1 MAVTDPARGG
11 RLTRR
16 QVLRGAGGAAL
27 LAVAGGGLAE
37 ALGGSHHRSKPLPQI
52 GSFAYDADGTV
63 HVFHSQPGL
72 HPPTVKITPVVRG
85 ERLGAGDPGF
95 LFLGPG
101 PVSLSGSDQYGP
113 LIVDHNGTPVWFRP
127 LAKGLQ
133 ATNFTA
139 AEYRGEPVL
148 VWWEG
153 KILPSGYGQGE
164 AVIVNRAYQEIA
176 RVRAAG
182 GRSMD
187 LHALTLTPQGTA
199 LFTCYPESVPM
210 DLSSINGPKNDQ
222 VLGSIIQE
230 VDVATGR
237 LLFEWHGLQHVPVNV
252 SEEPMS
258 APYDYLHVNSIQQLS
273 DGNLLVSARHTWAI
287 YKLDRSSG
295 KLIWTLGGK
304 HSDFKMGK
312 DAQFFWQHD
321 ATQVNDTV
329 LTVFDNGTNGPIDS
343 EKQGRG
349 LVLDVDETR
358 RTVTL
363 RHAYT
368 TPQHLLA
375 GAMGSVQ
382 ILPSGRVMVGWGVES
397 HTSEFT
403 ADGDLLVDAALPD
416 GTYSYRGLWLPWG
429 ATPHH
434 KPAVAAKP
442 DRTSGAT
449 IVYAS
454 WNGATSFTGWQVEAG
469 ARHDQL
475 RPLGIA
481 RRHGFET
488 GIPLH
493 SKHRFV
499 AVTAIN
505 RSGKRLKRSPVIRI

>member
-1 MAVTDPARGG
+1 M
-11 RLTRR
+11 
-16 QVLRGAGGAAL
+16 LRGAGG
-27 LAVAGGGLAE
+27 LAVLAAAGGGVTEL
-37 ALGGSHHRSKPLPQI
+37 LSGGPHRPLPQI
-52 GSFAYDADGTV
+52 GSFADEADGRV
-63 HVFHSQPGL
+63 HAFHSQPGL
-72 HPPTVKITPVVRG
+72 HPPAVKVTPVVKG

-101 PVSLSGSDQYGP
+101 PVSLSGSEQYGP
-113 LIVDHNGTPVWFRP
+113 LIVDRNGTPIWFRP

-153 KILPSGYGQGE
+153 TILQSGYGHGE

-182 GRSMD
+182 GRFMD

-199 LFTCYPESVPM
+199 LFTCYPETVQM
-210 DLSSINGPKNDQ
+210 DLSAIDGPKNDP

-237 LLFEWHGLQHVPVNV
+237 LLFEWRGLQHIPVDV
-252 SEEPMS
+252 SQEPMS
-258 APYDYLHVNSIQQLS
+258 RPYDYLHVNSIQPLP

-287 YKLDRSSG
+287 YKLDRSTG
-295 KLIWTLGGK
+295 NVIWTLGGK
-304 HSDFKMGK
+304 RSSFHMGPG
-312 DAQFFWQHD
+312 AQFAWQHD
-321 ATQVNDTV
+321 ASQVSDRV
-329 LTVFDNGTNGPIDS
+329 LTVFDNGTNGPIKS

-349 LVLDVDETR
+349 LVLDVDEAR
-358 RTVTL
+358 RTVNL

-368 TPQHLLA
+368 TSQQLLP

-382 ILPSGRVMVGWGVES
+382 ILPSGQVMVGWGVQS
-397 HTSEFT
+397 HTSEFS
-403 ADGDLLVDAALPD
+403 AGGELLVDAALPA
-416 GTYSYRGLWLPWG
+416 GIYSYRGLWLPWG
-429 ATPHH
+429 GTPHH
-434 KPAVAAKP
+434 KPAVAVKR
-442 DRTSGAT
+442 DQTSGTT
-449 IVYAS
+449 IMYAS
-454 WNGATSFTGWQVEAG
+454 WNGATGFTGWQVEAG
-469 ARHDQL
+469 EKHNRL

-493 SKHRFV
+493 SQHRFA
-499 AVTAIN
+499 AVTAIS
-505 RSGKRLKRSPVIRI
+505 RYGKCLKRSPVIRL

>member
-1 MAVTDPARGG
+1 VAVSDPARVA
-11 RLTRR
+11 LTRR
-16 QVLRGAGGAAL
+16 QLLHGAGG
-27 LAVAGGGLAE
+27 LAVLAVGGGVAAE
-37 ALGGSHHRSKPLPQI
+37 VLGGSHRPLPEI
-52 GSFAYDADGTV
+52 RSFADEADGQV
-63 HVFHSQPGL
+63 HAFQSQPNL
-72 HPPTVKITPVVRG
+72 RPPAVTITPVVKG
-85 ERLGAGDPGF
+85 ERLGGEDPGF

-101 PVSLSGSDQYGP
+101 PVSLSGSEQYGP
-113 LIVDHNGTPVWFRP
+113 LIVDRNGTPVWFRP

-139 AEYRGEPVL
+139 AQYRGEPVL

-153 KILPSGYGQGE
+153 KILQSGYGQGE
-164 AVIVNRAYQEIA
+164 AVIVNRSYQEIA

-187 LHALTLTPQGTA
+187 LHALTVTPQGTA

-230 VDVATGR
+230 VDIATGR
-237 LLFEWHGLQHVPVNV
+237 LLFEWHGLEQIPVNV

-287 YKLDRSSG
+287 YKLERSTG
-295 KLIWTLGGK
+295 KVIWTLGGK
-304 HSDFKMGK
+304 GSDFRMGK
-312 DAQFFWQHD
+312 NAQFFWQHD
-321 ATQVNDTV
+321 ATQVNDSV

-358 RTVTL
+358 RTATV

-382 ILPSGRVMVGWGVES
+382 ILPSGRVMVGWGVQS

-403 ADGDLLVDAALPD
+403 ADGELLVDAALPA
-416 GTYSYRGLWLPWG
+416 GIYSYRGLWLPWG
-429 ATPHH
+429 AVPHH
-434 KPAVAAKP
+434 KPAVAAKR
-442 DRTSGAT
+442 DRTSGT
-449 IVYAS
+449 TTVYAS

-469 ARHDQL
+469 AKHDQL

-488 GIPLH
+488 AIPLRFE
-493 SKHRFV
+493 HRFA
-499 AVTAIN
+499 AVTAID
-505 RSGKRLKRSPVIRI
+505 RFGKRLKRSPVIRV